1 MSDAPFRIGLLL
13 FPGLTQLDLTGPYE
27 VFARMPGAQVS
38 LLWKTLEPVRSD
50 RGMAILPT
58 ATLETCPPLDLL
70 CVPGGPGVNALL
82 TDQEVLAFLRRTA
95 VTARYVTSVCSG
107 SLVLGAAG
115 LLQRRRA
122 ASHWMSREMLR
133 SFGAEPV
140 GERSVADGKLVT
152 GGGVTAGIDLA
163 LRVVAEIAGR
173 DAAEAIQLSIEYDP
187 HPPFDAGSPDRAR
200 QDLVREVIRAAAP
213 MMRDRA
219 EQVRR
224 AAAALDAADPGRGA
238 LRSGSGT

>member
-1 MSDAPFRIGLLL
+1 MPDAAFRIGLLL

-27 VFARMPGAQVS
+27 VFARMPGAAVF

-58 ATLETCPPLDLL
+58 ATLDTCPPLDLV
-70 CVPGGPGVNALL
+70 CVPGGPGVNEVL
-82 TDQEVLAFLRRTA
+82 TDTEVLAFLRRTA
-95 VTARYVTSVCSG
+95 HGARYVTSVCSG
-107 SLVLGAAG
+107 SLILGAAG
-115 LLQRRRA
+115 LLRSRRA
-122 ASHWMSREMLR
+122 GCHWMSREMLR
-133 SFGAEPV
+133 SFGAEPID
-140 GERSVADGKLVT
+140 ERTVVDGNLVT

-173 DAAEAIQLSIEYDP
+173 EAAETIQLAIEYDP
-187 HPPFDAGSPDRAR
+187 RPPFDAGSPHRAR
-200 QDLVREVIRAAAP
+200 PDLVRQVVRAAAP

-224 AAAALDAADPGRGA
+224 AAAALD
-238 LRSGSGT
+238 GTDH

>member
-1 MSDAPFRIGLLL
+1 MSDAAFRIGLLL

-27 VFARMPGAQVS
+27 VFARVPGATVY

-58 ATLETCPPLDLL
+58 ATLETCPPLDLV
-70 CVPGGPGVNALL
+70 CVPGGPGVNEVL
-82 TDQEVLAFLRRTA
+82 TDSEVLGFLRRTA
-95 VTARYVTSVCSG
+95 PGARYITSVCSG

-115 LLQRRRA
+115 LLRRRRA
-122 ASHWMSREMLR
+122 GSHWMSREMLR

-140 GERSVADGKLVT
+140 DERTVIDGNVVT

-173 DAAEAIQLSIEYDP
+173 DTAEAIQLAIEYDP
-187 HPPFDAGSPDRAR
+187 RPPFDAGSPHRAR
-200 QDLVREVIRAAAP
+200 QDLVQQVVRAAQP
-213 MMRDRA
+213 MLRDRA

-224 AAAALDAADPGRGA
+224 AAAAMEAADPRP
-238 LRSGSGT
+238 